1 MFLGNILKYVIVNDH
16 NVSNLLSKFLRD
28 RRVEEQGGREP
39 TGTNRGKGK
48 QLVNLGKGYT
58 GIPCTIL
65 AT

>member
-1 MFLGNILKYVIVNDH
+1 MSPTYSQSFK
-16 NVSNLLSKFLRD
+16 RQE
-28 RRVEEQGGREP
+28 RVEEQGEREP

-48 QLVNLGKGYT
+48 QLVTLGKGYT